1 MFVSAPALLHI
12 DMDAFFASV
21 EQVRRPELR
30 GRPVVVGG
38 EVAKRS
44 VVSTCSYEAR
54 ARGVRTAMPVT
65 QAQRLCPEAVF
76 LPVDMAAYAAVSK
89 RLLALYRQ
97 FTDAVEA
104 VSIDEAF
111 LNVAGSR
118 RLFGPPQAIARRIQE
133 RVYSEHGLTCSIGIG
148 PNRLLAKLAANLSK
162 PGGLGMLSKVD
173 VHGRL
178 RGLPVRELWGIG
190 PATEKQLAVLGL
202 TTVGALQDVPLR
214 LLAAVFGSG
223 AYALKQLAFGRGL
236 SSVSSTAQLPKSVG
250 REVTFSEDTSDSALL
265 RATLLSL
272 ADDTVAQLRT
282 QGLAARTITLKVR
295 YSTFHTITRQAT
307 FARAVSSPRAIYGVV
322 ACLFGQI
329 DLGARWVRLVGI
341 SASSLCGNACQLTF
355 DDQWKEVALAEAVD
369 RVRAKY
375 GKRALRPATCALLPV
390 ARTSMC

>member
-1 MFVSAPALLHI
+1 
-12 DMDAFFASV
+12 
-21 EQVRRPELR
+21 
-30 GRPVVVGG
+30 
-38 EVAKRS
+38 
-44 VVSTCSYEAR
+44 
-54 ARGVRTAMPVT
+54 
-65 QAQRLCPEAVF
+65 
-76 LPVDMAAYAAVSK
+76 
-89 RLLALYRQ
+89 
-97 FTDAVEA
+97 
-104 VSIDEAF
+104 
-111 LNVAGSR
+111 
-118 RLFGPPQAIARRIQE
+118 
-133 RVYSEHGLTCSIGIG
+133 
-148 PNRLLAKLAANLSK
+148 
-162 PGGLGMLSKVD
+162 
-173 VHGRL
+173 
-178 RGLPVRELWGIG
+178 
-190 PATEKQLAVLGL
+190 
-202 TTVGALQDVPLR
+202 VGALQDVPLR